1 MAFSGN
7 QVTQLRPS
15 GQAQAKP
22 AGSFA
27 GKTETEVVAVA
38 DDGAWYVIYK
48 AARIVR

>member
-7 QVTQLRPS
+7 EIGQPKPS
-15 GQAQAKP
+15 GHPQGIKHAFTA
-22 AGSFA
+22 
-27 GKTETEVVAVA
+27 KTEAEVVIVP